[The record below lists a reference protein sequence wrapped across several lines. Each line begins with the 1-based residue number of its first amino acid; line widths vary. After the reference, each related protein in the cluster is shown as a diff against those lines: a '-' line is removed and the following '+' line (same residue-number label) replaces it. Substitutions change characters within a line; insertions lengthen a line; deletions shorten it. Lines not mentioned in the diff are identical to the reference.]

1 MQAICVTSSD
11 GYRRYGLALKTDA
24 PTGMLF
30 VHWDAQHE
38 RLADL
43 PQTTRSDWQR
53 YGPRQ
58 GRVRLDEEQR
68 HDATLQLVDWDE
80 LPDHVQGQLRRL
92 AERMRDG

>member
-1 MQAICVTSSD
+1 MSTNSMQVICFTSSH
-11 GYRRYGLALKTDA
+11 GYRQYGLVLKTDE

-43 PQTTRSDWQR
+43 PHTTRADWQR

-58 GRVRLDEEQR
+58 D
-68 HDATLQLVDWDE
+68 
-80 LPDHVQGQLRRL
+80 
-92 AERMRDG
+92 